1 VVYVAEIIQ
10 QAQAELGRRVA
21 AGHSVRYGWALLF
34 NGIVTGLRVRLLGP
48 MQVRRDGRLLVV
60 DGVKPKGLLAMLA
73 LNAGRVVSTGH
84 LIDALWGEAP
94 PETAVNAVQVYV
106 STIRRALEPAP
117 PVAGQRRGSGELRR
131 AAGGYLL
138 DVPPEAVDVH
148 RFQQLADQGRQKVAQ
163 GDAEAAATT
172 LELALG
178 LWEGPALADFSG
190 LDFAESYRTGLEA
203 RRLSAVSDRIEADLG
218 LGRSMAVIGELED
231 LVRRH
236 PSQERL
242 LGQLMLALYR
252 TGRQADAL
260 RAYAR
265 GRDALVAE
273 LGLDLGPDLR
283 RLYERILR
291 QDPALAPLESAAA
304 PKPPAEPSQEAKRRL
319 APVASLPMPLTSLVG
334 RAREVEETTQLLR
347 SGQARL
353 VTLLGPGGTGKTRI
367 ALAVAHQLTEEFP
380 DGVVFVGL
388 APIGNAADV
397 LPEMHRALAV
407 PEEPGQTPVHSLLS
421 HLRERKTLLVLDN
434 FEQVMDAAQQ
444 LIVLLQGAPGVAL
457 LVTSRAAL
465 NVTGERSVRVRP
477 LPLPASTV
485 PPKGK
490 ESRAFEVAESSDA
503 VRMFLDRAA
512 AASGLRLTEAN
523 ATAVTAICSRL
534 DGVPLAL
541 ELAAARTTILTPE
554 AMLSRLEHSL
564 ALLVA
569 GPRDLPPRQRSLRA
583 TLDWSWDLL
592 DPIEAATL
600 AQLSLFPGGWTVETA
615 EAVCEPGGYEVL
627 ETLARLL
634 DKSLIQPV
642 GASRFTM
649 LHIVREY
656 AVDILSTRQ
665 DADQIHQRF
674 ITWAVNFAN
683 NLDKRGRENFGSDPQ
698 ATAAFEAELANLTAA
713 LEATER
719 WRDGERLSSLA
730 VALGRSWYESGRLVQ
745 GERWLHAALKQDTA
759 ATHRARLL
767 HELGGYALVAHGNP
781 LKAEQYLR
789 SALDLY
795 QPGGNIDR
803 AMGARHTLANAL
815 RWQGRAAEALSE
827 REQLVIEAR
836 QSGRSDLTLAVLG
849 AELGELYDEL
859 GVPAKARPLTL
870 AFRGVAEVDGSSDDQ
885 AYATAELA
893 LLALSEASDDAGV
906 LIERCLRLVGHADV
920 SGLARADVLEML
932 GIAQISR
939 GRPQEAAP
947 LLREAAQL
955 MLETGY
961 RLPFADT
968 LSALGVTAVRV
979 QEPDLP
985 RAAQLFGAGAD
996 MRHRNGL
1003 GMVYRQLRQAYLE
1016 AVQEVNRNLSPDA
1029 VRHHWQ
1035 QGATASR
1042 STAGI
1047 AALIQDAP
1055 DPETG
1060 G

>member
-1 VVYVAEIIQ
+1 
-10 QAQAELGRRVA
+10 
-21 AGHSVRYGWALLF
+21 
-34 NGIVTGLRVRLLGP
+34 
-48 MQVRRDGRLLVV
+48 MQVRRDGRLLVF
-60 DGVKPKGLLAMLA
+60 DGVKPKALLAMLA
-73 LNAGRVVSTGH
+73 LNAGRVVSIGH

-106 STIRRALEPAP
+106 STIRRALEPVP
-117 PVAGQRRGSGELRR
+117 PNAGQRRCGGELRR
-131 AAGGYLL
+131 SAGGYLL
-138 DVPPEAVDVH
+138 DVLPEAVDVH
-148 RFQQLADQGRQKVAQ
+148 RFQQLANQGRQELAQ

-178 LWEGPALADFSG
+178 LWDGPALADFSG

-203 RRLSAVSDRIEADLG
+203 RRMAAVSDRIEADLG

-273 LGLDLGPDLR
+273 LGLDPGPDLR

-304 PKPPAEPSQEAKRRL
+304 PKPPAQPSEVAERRFT
-319 APVASLPMPLTSLVG
+319 PVASLPMPLTSLVG
-334 RAREVEETTQLLR
+334 RVREVEETAQLLR
-347 SGQARL
+347 SGEARL

-367 ALAVAHQLTEEFP
+367 AVAVAHQLTEDFP

-397 LPEMHRALAV
+397 LPEMHRALGV

-444 LIVLLQGAPGVAL
+444 LMVLLQGAPSVTL

-465 NVTGERSVRVRP
+465 NVTGERAVRVRP
-477 LPLPASTV
+477 LPLPAPTV
-485 PPKGK
+485 PLKGN
-490 ESRAFEVAESSDA
+490 ESRIYELVESSDA
-503 VRMFLDRAA
+503 VQMFLDRAA
-512 AASGLRLTEAN
+512 AASGLRLTVAN
-523 ATAVTAICSRL
+523 ATAVAAICSRL

-554 AMLSRLEHSL
+554 AMLTRLEHSL

-583 TLDWSWDLL
+583 TLDWSWELL
-592 DPIEAATL
+592 DPIEATTL
-600 AQLSLFPGGWTVETA
+600 AQLCLFPDGWTVETA

-634 DKSLIQPV
+634 DKSLIQPA
-642 GASRFTM
+642 GAGRFTM

-656 AVDILSTRQ
+656 AVEILHTRK
-665 DADQIHQRF
+665 DADQIHHRF

-683 NLDKRGRENFGSDPQ
+683 DLDKASLTYQTSFRPQ
-698 ATAAFEAELANLTAA
+698 ATADFEAELANLTAA

-719 WRDGERLSSLA
+719 LRDAERLSSLV
-730 VALGRSWYESGRLVQ
+730 VALGVFWYESGRLLQ
-745 GERWLHAALKQDTA
+745 GERWFHAALKQDTA
-759 ATHRARLL
+759 ATDRARFL
-767 HELGGYALVAHGNP
+767 HTLGGYALVAHGNP
-781 LKAEQYLR
+781 LKAEQHLI

-795 QPGGNIDR
+795 QQGGNTNR
-803 AMGARHTLANAL
+803 ALGARHTLVNAL
-815 RWQGRAAEALSE
+815 RWQGRTVEALHE
-827 REQLVIEAR
+827 CEQLVTKAR
-836 QSGRSDLTLAVLG
+836 QAGWSDLALRALD
-849 AELGELYDEL
+849 ADLGELHDEL

-870 AFRGVAEVDGSSDDQ
+870 AYWNAAEADGSFDDR
-885 AYATAELA
+885 AFVTAQLA
-893 LLALSEASDDAGV
+893 LLALSEASEAAGV
-906 LIERCLRLVGHADV
+906 LIERCLQLVRHADV
-920 SGLARADVLEML
+920 SAVARADVLEML
-932 GIAQISR
+932 GIAQIGR
-939 GRPQEAAP
+939 ERPQAAAT
-947 LLREAAQL
+947 LLREAARL

-961 RLPFADT
+961 RLPLADT
-968 LSALGVTAVRV
+968 LSALGITAVRV
-979 QEPDLP
+979 EEPDLQ
-985 RAAQLFGAGAD
+985 RAAQLFGAAAD

-1003 GMVYRQLRQAYLE
+1003 GMVYRQLREAYLE
-1016 AVQEVNRNLSPDA
+1016 AGQEVNRILSPDA
-1029 VRHHWQ
+1029 VQHHWQ

-1047 AALIQDAP
+1047 AALIQDRS
-1055 DPETG
+1055 
-1060 G
+1060 